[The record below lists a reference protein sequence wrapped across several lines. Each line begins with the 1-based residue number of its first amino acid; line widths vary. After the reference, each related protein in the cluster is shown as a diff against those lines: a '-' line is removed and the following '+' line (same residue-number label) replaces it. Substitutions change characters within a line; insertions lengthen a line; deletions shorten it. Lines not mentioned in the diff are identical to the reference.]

1 MKFREIRRVNK
12 REVVKSENEIISL
25 EMGKSGFKGFEFK
38 SESFHDESKP
48 TSFSNMEPKF
58 DFESKVN
65 E

>member
-1 MKFREIRRVNK
+1 
-12 REVVKSENEIISL
+12 
-25 EMGKSGFKGFEFK
+25 MGKSGFLGLEFK

-65 E
+65 EVVFSLVYFTLDAVCKV